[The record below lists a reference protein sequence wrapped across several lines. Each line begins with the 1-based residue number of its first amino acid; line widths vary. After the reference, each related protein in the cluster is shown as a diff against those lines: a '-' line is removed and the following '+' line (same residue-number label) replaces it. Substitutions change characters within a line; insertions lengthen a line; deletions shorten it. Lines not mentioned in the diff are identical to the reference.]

1 MRYTKYLFIIF
12 IVILSV
18 NKTSFALGKIVDYFL
33 NDPNAWNDTKRI
45 THSTPTRIVV
55 ENGVMGL
62 GFELTDLTDGD
73 EVALIFLETRKV
85 EKMSHEGL
93 YDTRGKLVRG
103 KNRVVS
109 VITRNYGNRKMF
121 HYRFILQKNVSNAP
135 VIVYNDG
142 DAVLESNYDGSTAVK
157 NMSDLSGIELCE
169 IEIR

>member
-121 HYRFILQKNVSNAP
+121 HYRFILKKNVGNAP
-135 VIVYNDG
+135 VIIYNNG
-142 DAVLESNYDGSTAVK
+142 DTILESNYDGSTAVK